1 CAFTPRHPE
10 VPPMK
15 LLRVS
20 LAVLTLIGVTALA
33 VVTRDA
39 ASPGDRMV
47 GAAEKFLASLKADQK
62 AKAVFD
68 FNDKERFN
76 WNFVPLQTKDRKS
89 TRKGLPLEEMTSE
102 QKKAALELLKAGTS
116 AGGYEAA
123 TTIMSLE
130 SIL

>member
-1 CAFTPRHPE
+1 MLGKPVPGVKNRRHVVDGRPARRYIQDALTPCLVE

-33 VVTRDA
+33 VVTRNA
-39 ASPGDRMV
+39 ESPGDRMV
-47 GAAEKFLASLKADQK
+47 AAGDKFLASLKADQK

-89 TRKGLPLEEMTSE
+89 T
-102 QKKAALELLKAGTS
+102 
-116 AGGYEAA
+116 
-123 TTIMSLE
+123 
-130 SIL
+130 